1 VIELDILEQSKTE
14 QRSLE
19 RGYLYKDI
27 KLDLEFSRYV
37 RDELYSIAEP
47 KDLAELQ
54 DAQSVFNA
62 VQNIMTTAPGEKL
75 LNPTFG
81 LDLRGYLFEPINTTT
96 SFFIASQVYN
106 NLGVQE
112 PRIELEGVSVTGEP
126 DEAEYYIDILFS
138 IPSLDIYN
146 LNLKATLNRDGY
158 VTI

>member
-1 VIELDILEQSKTE
+1 VIELDILEQSKAE

-62 VQNIMTTAPGEKL
+62 VQNIMTTAPGE
-75 LNPTFG
+75 
-81 LDLRGYLFEPINTTT
+81 
-96 SFFIASQVYN
+96 
-106 NLGVQE
+106 
-112 PRIELEGVSVTGEP
+112 
-126 DEAEYYIDILFS
+126 
-138 IPSLDIYN
+138 
-146 LNLKATLNRDGY
+146 
-158 VTI
+158 